1 MKLPV
6 SPPQYDRYQEQQRS
20 GVIERTFTDFESRAF
35 GLRWEDAKAPFRPK
49 AVTGLFLAAEEVTD
63 NPGWAF
69 TGIGAQAY
77 GGQATF
83 QLPHAYA
90 EGTPIRPHV
99 HWHKSTS
106 ASGTVKWKLQ
116 YRWHRIAEVPT
127 AWTDLET
134 TVQVPESPDTD
145 TAEYQMISPFGEI
158 PATDIRVSNL
168 FQARLYRDPS
178 DPDDTYEADA
188 ILLDF
193 DLHVQLDDRGSYKL
207 HSKR

>member
-6 SPPQYDRYQEQQRS
+6 SPPGYDRYLEQQRS
-20 GVIERTFTDFESRAF
+20 GVIERTFTDFEARAF
-35 GLRWEDAKAPFRPK
+35 GLRWEDVKAPFRPK
-49 AVTGLFLAAEEVTD
+49 AITGLCLAAPEVTD

-69 TGIGAQAY
+69 SGTGGSSY

-99 HWHKSTS
+99 HWHKATS
-106 ASGTVKWKLQ
+106 DTGAVKWKLQ
-116 YRWHRIAEVPT
+116 YRWHRIAELPT
-127 AWTDLET
+127 AWIDSET
-134 TVQVPESPDTD
+134 TTLAGESPDTD
-145 TAEYQMISPFGEI
+145 TAEVQMISVFPEV

-168 FQARLYRDPS
+168 FQARLYRDPG
-178 DPDDTYEADA
+178 DTDDTYTGDA